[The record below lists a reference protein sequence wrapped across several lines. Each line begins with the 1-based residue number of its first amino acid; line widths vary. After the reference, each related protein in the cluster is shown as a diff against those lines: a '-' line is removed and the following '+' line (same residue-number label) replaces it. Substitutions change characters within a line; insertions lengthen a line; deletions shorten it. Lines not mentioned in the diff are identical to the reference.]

1 MTTVTRPSEPAIP
14 AGMDP
19 DTTEGSWWQDEAARN
34 VRFLWTVPVT
44 TPAFLA
50 RFALSGVCSQADT
63 GEILTGGE
71 HTPSVFF
78 EDHSMSIAEAEQV
91 GDAFRAVAD
100 QLRAVCLIPADPD
113 AAMTAAKAAVQRA
126 YLACRTLPGNSGDYL
141 RAALDSLAD
150 AQAVTR

>member
-1 MTTVTRPSEPAIP
+1 MTTVTRPSAPAVP

-19 DTTEGSWWQDEAARN
+19 DITEGPWWQDDAGRN
-34 VRFLWTVPVT
+34 VRFLWTPPVAE
-44 TPAFLA
+44 PAFLA

-78 EDHSMSIAEAEQV
+78 EDHSMSIADAERV
-91 GDAFRAVAD
+91 GDAFRTVAD

-113 AAMTAAKAAVQRA
+113 SAIAAAKAAVQRT
-126 YLACRTLPGNSGDYL
+126 YLACRTLPGNAGDYL
-141 RAALDSLAD
+141 RAALDSIDD
-150 AQAVTR
+150 AQAVAR